1 MLEYEFMRTAF
12 LAGAIVALVVGPI
25 GYFLVLRQEIFAG
38 HALSHVGFAGATGAI
53 LVGVAP
59 LWGLLLFTLA
69 GGLVMGRLGERARNR
84 DLAIGIVLAMAL
96 GLGTLFLHFY
106 TSYAREG
113 TALLF
118 GNVLGISRSMLAAL
132 MVMAVVSLAGLGLIA
147 RPLLAASLDPD
158 IAEAKGVSPRLLSMM
173 FLALVALAVSETV
186 QVVGVLLLLSL
197 LVAPP
202 ATASRLT
209 SKVWKAVA
217 LAVPLALLET
227 WAGLVCAYYTDWPV
241 SFWISA
247 LGAALYFGTGLLP
260 PCLLD
265 PVPPRSAPGDR
276 RHPHH

>member
-12 LAGAIVALVVGPI
+12 AGGAIVALVVGPI
-25 GYFLVLRQEIFAG
+25 GYFLVLRREIFAG
-38 HALSHVGFAGATGAI
+38 HALSHIGFAGATGAI
-53 LVGVAP
+53 LVGLGP
-59 LWGLLLFTLA
+59 LPGLLLFTMA
-69 GGLVMGRLGERARNR
+69 GGLVMGHLGERARSR
-84 DLAIGIVLAMAL
+84 DLATGIVLATAL

-106 TSYAREG
+106 TAHAREA

-118 GNVLGISRSMLAAL
+118 GNVLGISRGMLKAL
-132 MVMAVVSLAGLGLIA
+132 VAMAVVSLGGLALIA

-158 IAEAKGVSPRLLSMM
+158 IAEAKGASPRLLSML
-173 FLALVALAVSETV
+173 FLALAALAVAETV

-209 SKVWKAVA
+209 SRVWKAIA

-227 WAGLVCAYYTDWPV
+227 WAGLVCAYFTDWPV

-247 LGAALYFGTGLLP
+247 LGAGLYFGTGLLP
-260 PCLLD
+260 PHVLD
-265 PVPPRSAPGDR
+265 RYPPAP
-276 RHPHH
+276 

>member
-12 LAGAIVALVVGPI
+12 LAGAVVALVVGPI
-25 GYFLVLRQEIFAG
+25 GYFLVLRREIFAG
-38 HALSHVGFAGATGAI
+38 HALSHIGFAGATGAI
-53 LVGVAP
+53 LAGVAP
-59 LWGLLLFTLA
+59 LWGLLLFTIA

-113 TALLF
+113 TSLLF
-118 GNVLGISRSMLAAL
+118 GNVLGISHGTLAAL
-132 MVMAVVSLAGLGLIA
+132 VVMAILSLAALGLIA

-158 IAEAKGVSPRLLSMM
+158 IAEAKGVSPRLMSML
-173 FLALVALAVSETV
+173 FLALVALAVAETV

-197 LVAPP
+197 LIAPP

-209 SKVWKAVA
+209 SKVWKAIV

-227 WAGLVCAYYTDWPV
+227 WAGLVLAYYTDWPV

-247 LGAALYFGTGLLP
+247 LGAALYFGTGLAP
-260 PCLLD
+260 PYLLD
-265 PVPPRSAPGDR
+265 SSPPAAHGGQ
-276 RHPHH
+276 H